1 MPNSAL
7 LCILLGT
14 LCLSSPPSAPQDPAP
29 AQPTGHLVLVITG
42 DARQLLIE
50 AAVRKPDPY
59 GGVPK
64 GLVSEYRLSIR
75 DGKGAELGS
84 YPLDLSHFDLDPA
97 NAGKPLRV
105 TGCTFRST
113 TVALPVNVPDFP
125 QASSIVILRGD
136 RQVGA
141 VAGAALQALL
151 AGGGR

>member
-7 LCILLGT
+7 LCLLLGT
-14 LCLSSPPSAPQDPAP
+14 LFLSSPPSAPQDPLP
-29 AQPTGHLVLVITG
+29 AQPAGHLVLVVTG
-42 DARQLLIE
+42 DARQLQIE
-50 AAVRKPDPY
+50 AAVRKPDPF

-64 GLVSEYRLSIR
+64 GLISQYRLSIR
-75 DGKGAELGS
+75 DGKGVELGS

-113 TVALPVNVPDFP
+113 TVALPVSVPDFP
-125 QASSIVILRGD
+125 QAASIVILSGE
-136 RQVGA
+136 RQLGA
-141 VAGAALQALL
+141 TSGAALQALL